1 MSTRRKNFTNKRSRP
16 DWKQAAPRPL
26 TPEARQR
33 RTAWLTAHR
42 LYLWQLLMREAE
54 Q

>member
-16 DWKQAAPRPL
+16 AWKESAPHPL

-42 LYLWQLLMREAE
+42 LCLWQLLMKEAE
-54 Q
+54 R

>member
-16 DWKQAAPRPL
+16 DWKASASRRF
-26 TPEARQR
+26 TPEAGQR
-33 RTAWLTAHR
+33 RTEWLTAHR

-54 Q
+54 R